1 MRLPLTTINMPA
13 EKFSMT
19 TKEMHS
25 LVESWDLPH
34 EQEDKFYSVNT
45 VVDAYFRGLSDGKEQ
60 TNKVLKNQLQA
71 NLKKAAV
78 DTSTVL
84 HFLKDKKFGAISAHL
99 KVCSLYDLSVI
110 ITVRDED
117 ILSPG
122 FTEAYDFTCN
132 LEKKEKTDLYSISFS
147 FVNKSPNFNSGL
159 LLSDG
164 YIFSHKEPGSSEK
177 K

>member
-1 MRLPLTTINMPA
+1 MPA
-13 EKFSMT
+13 EKFKMS

-25 LVESWDLPH
+25 LVESWDLPQ
-34 EQEDKFYSVNT
+34 EQEDKHYSVNT

-60 TNKVLKNQLQA
+60 TNQLLKKQLQS
-71 NLKKAAV
+71 NLKKAAL

-84 HFLKDKKFGAISAHL
+84 NFLKEKKFDAISAHL

-117 ILSPG
+117 ILSPSFMDAYN
-122 FTEAYDFTCN
+122 FTSD

-147 FVNKSPNFNSGL
+147 FVNKSPNFNSEL
-159 LLSDG
+159 LISDG
-164 YIFSHKEPGSSEK
+164 YIFSHKDSVSSEK